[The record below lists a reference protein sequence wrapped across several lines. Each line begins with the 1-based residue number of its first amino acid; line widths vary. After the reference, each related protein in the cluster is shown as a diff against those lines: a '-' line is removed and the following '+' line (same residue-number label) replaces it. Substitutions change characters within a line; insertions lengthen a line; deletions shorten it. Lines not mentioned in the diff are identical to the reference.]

1 MEDKLLE
8 NIKKELGAN
17 NIQINFKVSERLLQ
31 EIERQAKDTDK
42 TVPSYVRD
50 VLIEYLTPAIL
61 EKLLFEEAGQ
71 WLGEQKKDS
80 YIFNFEKRKHTLK
93 KIEEMAKLAAEE
105 TENLRKKFI
114 EEESSYLIN
123 LNQEMKEIKGGR

>member
-1 MEDKLLE
+1 MNEKLLE

-31 EIERQAKDTDK
+31 EVERQAKAVDK

-50 VLIEYLTPAIL
+50 ALIEYLTPAIL

-71 WLGEQKKDS
+71 WLGENNES
-80 YIFNFEKRKHTLK
+80 RCIFDFEQRKLIFK
-93 KIEEMAKLAAEE
+93 KIELMAKLAYDE

-114 EEESSYLIN
+114 EEESSYLIR
-123 LNQEMKEIKGGR
+123 LNNRMKEIKEGE